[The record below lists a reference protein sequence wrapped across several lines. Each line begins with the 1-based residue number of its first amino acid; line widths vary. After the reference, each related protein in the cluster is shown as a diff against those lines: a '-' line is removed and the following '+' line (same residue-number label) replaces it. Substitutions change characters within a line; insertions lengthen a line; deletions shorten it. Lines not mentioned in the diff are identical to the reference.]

1 MNIRLIQE
9 AALNEVTYLKPCLTK
24 NVYVLVLIG
33 LKWAQKPPPPP
44 PPGLKGFNVNAGLF
58 FY

>member
-24 NVYVLVLIG
+24 NVYVFVLIG
-33 LKWAQKPPPPP
+33 LKWAPPS
-44 PPGLKGFNVNAGLF
+44 PGLKGFNVNAGLF

>member
-33 LKWAQKPPPPP
+33 LKWAQKPPP
-44 PPGLKGFNVNAGLF
+44 GLKGFNVNTGLF